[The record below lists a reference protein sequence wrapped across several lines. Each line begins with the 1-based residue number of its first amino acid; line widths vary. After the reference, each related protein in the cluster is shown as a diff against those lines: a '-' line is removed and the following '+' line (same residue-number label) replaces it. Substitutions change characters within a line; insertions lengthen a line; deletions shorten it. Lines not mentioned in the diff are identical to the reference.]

1 MLPIQQRLTPYNY
14 TAMTSRDIKYIVV
27 HYVGAISTAKNNADY
42 YANNK
47 LQASAH
53 YFVDEKSIWQSV
65 KDKDRAWHCGG
76 GLQGSSGHK
85 FHGICTNSN
94 SIGIEMCV
102 KKTSSGEWYFEPDTV
117 KNTIDLVKHLMDKHN
132 IPIENVIRHY
142 DVTGKNCPAPYV
154 NEDNWQKFKNE
165 LVEEENMS
173 QMIYN
178 YVDENMPEWA
188 RNTVQK
194 LIDKGYLKGDANN
207 ELGLTHDMLRILVI
221 LDRTGI
227 FDK

>member
-14 TAMTSRDIKYIVV
+14 TAMTNRDIKYIVV
-27 HYVGAISTAKNNADY
+27 HYVGAVSTAKNNVDY

-53 YFVDEKSIWQSV
+53 YFVDEISIWQSV
-65 KDKDRAWHCGG
+65 EDENRAWHCGG
-76 GLQGSSGHK
+76 GLQGSSGHTYYK
-85 FHGICTNSN
+85 ICTNSN

-102 KKTSSGEWYFEPDTV
+102 KKDKNGKWYFEPETV
-117 KNTIDLVKHLMDKHN
+117 KNTIDLINYLMDKHN
-132 IPIENVIRHY
+132 LSIENVIRHY
-142 DVTGKNCPAPYV
+142 DVTGKNCPAPCV
-154 NEDNWQKFKNE
+154 DEDNWQKFKNK

-188 RNTVQK
+188 RNSVQK
-194 LIDKGYLKGDANN
+194 LIDKGYLQGDNN
-207 ELGLTHDMLRILVI
+207 GELGLTHDMLRILVI
-221 LDRTGI
+221 LDRTGV

>member
-76 GLQGSSGHK
+76 GLQGQNGHK
-85 FHGICTNSN
+85 FHGVCTNSN

-102 KKTSSGEWYFEPDTV
+102 KKTSSGEWYFEPETV
-117 KNTIDLVKHLMDKHN
+117 KNTVDLVKHLMDKHN

-154 NEDNWQKFKNE
+154 NEDNWRDFKNK

-194 LIDKGYLKGDANN
+194 LIDKGYLKGDADN

-221 LDRTGI
+221 LDRTGV

>member
-14 TAMTSRDIKYIVV
+14 TAMANRDIKYIVV
-27 HYVGAISTAKNNADY
+27 HYVGAVSTAKNNVDY

-53 YFVDEKSIWQSV
+53 YFVDETSIWQSV
-65 KDKDRAWHCGG
+65 EDKNRAWHCGG
-76 GLQGSSGHK
+76 GLQGSSGHTYYK
-85 FHGICTNSN
+85 ICTNSN
-94 SIGIEMCV
+94 SIGIEMCC
-102 KKTSSGEWYFEPDTV
+102 KKTTDGKWYFEDDTI
-117 KNTIDLVKHLMDKHN
+117 KNTIELIKYLMDKHN
-132 IPIENVIRHY
+132 IPIENVIRHF
-142 DVTGKNCPAPYV
+142 DVTGKNCPAPLID
-154 NEDNWQKFKNE
+154 EDSWQSFKNR
-165 LVEEENMS
+165 LVEEENMA

-194 LIDKGYLKGDANN
+194 LISNGYLKGDADGK
-207 ELGLTHDMLRILVI
+207 LGLTHDMLRMLVI
-221 LDRTGI
+221 IDRTGV